1 MRRSIFQNARD
12 ISHALKAQDLMNSI
26 WTRIREVITR
36 SPGFWRVGPFSPP
49 RFAYEPILRSELYS
63 ADQMATHGIALAR
76 QHRLT
81 ALSARDS
88 MLGRLDDNEQ
98 LLKRSCTA
106 LTKAQMSSR
115 RVTPA
120 AEWLLDNF
128 YLVEDHIRTAKTH
141 LPKGYSRELP
151 RLVNGPSAGLP
162 RVYDIALETISHGD
176 GRVDEQSLSRFI
188 FSYQTVMPLALGE
201 LWAIPIMLR
210 LALIENLRRVAS
222 RVMANADDRN
232 LANDWAERL
241 IETSERDIKNVVLTV
256 ADMARS
262 TPPMT
267 PAFVAEFTR
276 RLQGQSA
283 ALALPLNWV
292 EQLLGESG
300 SSIERQVQLDAQQQT
315 ADQVSISNSIGSLRL
330 LSATDWREFVESMSH
345 VDQLLREDPAGIY
358 PAMDFSTR
366 DSYRHVI
373 ERLARSNPQHSEVLV
388 ARTAINLASSATATI
403 SCPVLARHV
412 GYYLISAGLPMLERR
427 LEVRVPFHA
436 RWKRLLQ
443 QSPLIFYLSP
453 VAFLT
458 FIFAWPLLASAHR
471 DGMAA
476 AALLVLAIPC
486 LIMTSRLAIGLINW
500 LVTFSLVPAVLPKMD
515 YASGIPDNA
524 KSLVVIPTLI
534 ASLADVDELVEGL
547 EVRFLAN
554 RDSNLYFALLSDFL
568 DAAQASQP
576 EDADLLTQACR
587 AISLLNQKYA
597 DGLGDR
603 FFLLH
608 RPRRWNPS
616 EKVWMGHERK
626 RGKLIELNALLR
638 GQGLD
643 RFDTIVGDI
652 APLREVRYVITLD
665 TDTLLPRDV
674 ARQCV
679 ATMMHPLN
687 RPLFDSTGEQI
698 ICGYAVLQPRVGI
711 SLTSATRSV
720 YARLFGSDAGVDPY
734 TRAVSDVYQDL
745 FQQGSFI
752 GKGIYDV
759 DAFTCALEGCLP
771 DNQILSHDL
780 IEGCYAR
787 SGLLSDVQLYEQY
800 PSRFGADV
808 KRRHRWIRGD
818 WQLLPWILPWVR
830 NADGRWWR
838 NRLSV
843 MARWKILDNLRRSL
857 EPLALLLML
866 AWGWFASSAPLGWTL
881 TVISLMVIQPLLR
894 TLTDLL
900 QPLADV
906 PYGQYVRVLLGD
918 LGQDLARACLTLAW
932 LPFEM
937 YYSADAILRSLWRIG
952 FSRRR
957 LLQWQPSREVERNTQ
972 NCLSGLYRQ
981 MWIEPVSALVSLALL
996 VNHPQTL
1003 AIATPLLLSWLA
1015 GPWIAWRLSA
1025 APKQS
1030 VFEPSAEQLRF
1041 LRLLTRKTW
1050 AFFDQYVGPEDHW
1063 LPPDNVQEQPR
1074 PAIAHRTSPTNMGMS
1089 LLAHL
1094 AAHDFAYLSTE
1105 RLLTRLAAS
1114 LDSMDGLERYRQ
1126 HFYNWYDTQTREPL
1140 HPHYVSTV
1148 DSGNLAGLLLT
1159 LSAGLTQLADAP
1171 MFGPALIKG
1180 LRDTLEV
1187 LAQARRAAGAD
1198 DRALDE
1204 LRTTLEQAPPAMSPE
1219 ALAELFHAAGKQ
1231 LADSPVGLD
1240 DESLYWRD
1248 LFNRQCRDWSDEL
1261 QRYRLPAPLL
1271 SQPSTAC
1278 SLRQLAGLN
1287 LADWAAQHQPQV
1299 ECVRRAASNSLQ
1311 TLERLTRLSRSLAQ
1325 MDFSLLFDPQRDLFV
1340 IGYNAEDR
1348 RLDSGYYDLLA
1359 SEVRLTNY
1367 LAIAQGQ
1374 IPQRAWFTL
1383 GRLLGEN
1390 AGVPTLLS
1398 WSGSM
1403 FEYLMPMLV
1412 MPNYDGSLLDKTCR
1426 AAVAVQIEHGNL
1438 LDIPWGV
1445 SESGYY
1451 ALDAH
1456 FNYQYRAF
1464 GVQALGLQR
1473 GLSNDVVI
1481 APYASAL
1488 ALLVDAEA
1496 ACENLQRLAQQGSAG
1511 RFGLYEAVDYTEA
1524 RLPRGQ
1530 THAVVRSFMAHHQGM
1545 SLLALTS
1552 HLLNQPMQR
1561 RFEADPALQSALLL
1575 LQERVPKSTAPYLQT
1590 AQPPALG
1597 DGGLGHDAG
1606 LRVFA
1611 DPGHKRP
1618 AVQLLSNGRYHV
1630 MLTSGGGGY
1639 SRRHDMAVTRWQ
1651 EDISQDNWGTFC
1663 YLRDVQTNTVWSAA
1677 HQPTLQ
1683 QPDSHEAI
1691 FSDSRAEFRAR
1702 NLDFDTH
1709 MEIVVSPE
1717 DDVELRRL
1725 RITNLASSAKTLEIT
1740 TYAEVVLT
1748 SPASDAMHPAFS
1760 KLFVQTELLPALQAI
1775 VCSRRPRASD
1785 EPTPWMCHLLAAHGV
1800 DIDAISYETDRARF
1814 IGRGRSLV
1822 APAALDA
1829 GCLTLSGSAGPV
1841 LDPVVAIRC
1850 RITLQPGQQAT
1861 IDLASGVAD
1870 TRDDC
1875 LNLINKYRDRHLADR
1890 VFDLSWTH
1898 SQVLLR
1904 QLNISL
1910 SDARLFEQMA
1920 SSLLYANASLR
1931 ADNAVL
1937 MANRRNQSGLWGQ
1950 AISGDLP
1957 VVLLQIQSLDNIA
1970 LVRQLIQA
1978 HAYWRQKGL
1987 VVDLLIW
1994 NEDQAGYRQQLQDA
2008 IMGLITLGSEATLL
2022 DRPGGIFVRAVQQLS
2037 NEDRVLVLSVAR
2049 LVLNEGSG
2057 SLAEQI
2063 HRRGVSPVQAPFVAT
2078 RPYQA
2083 GAGAVRPK
2091 PSALLLGNAYGGFSA
2106 DGNEYIISGLATQPT
2121 PAPWVNVIA
2130 NGQFG
2135 TVVSETSSA
2144 YTWAENA
2151 HEFRLTPWHNDPVT
2165 DRGGEAIYLRDE
2177 ETGHF
2182 WSPAPHP
2189 CPGKGP
2195 YQTRHGFGY
2204 SVFEHEEDG
2213 IYSELWI
2220 YVALDAPIKF
2230 SRLLLS
2236 NRSGRSRSLSVTG
2249 YVEWVL
2255 GDLRSKS
2262 AMHVVT
2268 QSDPA
2273 TGALFARN
2281 AYSLEFSER
2290 VAFFDTDTVDHGV
2303 SADRTEFIGRS
2314 GTLAS
2319 PAAMQ
2324 HAGLSGRMG
2333 GGLDPC
2339 AALQVSVELADG
2351 QSKEVILRLGAA
2363 ASSNDAT
2370 RLVQRYR
2377 GSIAAAEQLQQVRE
2391 HWRSL
2396 LGVIRIETGVPAV
2409 DVMVNGWL
2417 MYQVIACRFQAR
2429 SGYYQSGGAIGF
2441 RDQLQDSMAMIHAD
2455 PAAVRRHL
2463 LLCAGHQYVE
2473 GDVQHWWHPPMNR
2486 GVRTACSDD
2495 FLWLVAATNRYVE
2508 MTGDVA
2514 VLEEPIGYL
2523 EGRLLAAGEESYY
2536 DLPVVS
2542 SLQEPLY
2549 QHCVRAIEHSL
2560 RRGRHDLPLMGSGD
2574 WNDGMNRVGH
2584 LGEGESV
2591 WLGFFSYQV
2600 LVQFAVTA
2608 RWHGDH
2614 AFAKRCSDIAATL
2627 QRSLE
2632 QNAWD
2637 GGWYRRAWFD
2647 DGQPLGSAS
2656 NQECRIDSIAQS
2668 WSVLSG
2674 AGSTRRQTK
2683 AMQALDEHLIRRDI
2697 RAVLLLDPPFDK
2709 GALDPG
2715 YIKGYVP
2722 GVRENGGQ
2730 YTHAAVWA
2738 GMAFAQLGDAD
2749 KAWELLKLINPA
2761 DPGNLA
2767 RIDTYKVEPYVMAA
2781 DVYGAPPHAGR
2792 GGWTWYTGSAGWM
2805 YRLIVES
2812 LLGVQRNGRTL
2823 SIDPLIPVDWPGFKL
2838 HYRYGKTLYHFDV
2851 HQGSSPL
2858 TLMTLDG
2865 EPLSGMALTLNDDG
2879 LQRWIRVDCRAR
2891 LPMPQTPGFAE
2902 TVDE

>member
-1 MRRSIFQNARD
+1 
-12 ISHALKAQDLMNSI
+12 MNST
-26 WTRIREVITR
+26 WTRIRKVLAT
-36 SPGFWRVGPFSPP
+36 SSGFWRRGAFLRPGFE
-49 RFAYEPILRSELYS
+49 YEPILRSDLFN
-63 ADQMATHGIALAR
+63 ADQMASHGISLAG

-81 ALSARDS
+81 TLSARDS
-88 MLGRLDDNEQ
+88 MLRRLDDNEQ

-106 LTKAQMSSR
+106 LANAQMSSR

-120 AEWLLDNF
+120 AEWLLDNYF
-128 YLVEDHIRTAKTH
+128 LVENHIRTARTH

-151 RLVNGPSAGLP
+151 RLINGPSAGLP

-222 RVMANADDRN
+222 RVMANSEDRN
-232 LANDWAERL
+232 LADDWAERL
-241 IETSERDIKNVVLTV
+241 IETSELDAKSVVLTV

-262 TPPMT
+262 APPMT

-283 ALALPLNWV
+283 ALALALNWI
-292 EQLLGESG
+292 EQLLGETG
-300 SSIERQVQLDAQQQT
+300 SSIERQVQLDAQQQA
-315 ADQVSISNSIGSLRL
+315 ADQVSIGNSIGSLRL

-345 VDQLLREDPAGIY
+345 VEQVLSEDPAAIY
-358 PAMDFSTR
+358 RAMDFSTR

-373 ERLARSNPQHSEVLV
+373 ERLARRSPGHSEVEV
-388 ARTAINLASSATATI
+388 AHAAINLASAANAAVA
-403 SCPVLARHV
+403 CPLLARHV
-412 GYYLISAGLPMLERR
+412 GYYLIGAGLPTLERR
-427 LEVRVPFHA
+427 LNARVPLHV
-436 RWKRLLQ
+436 RWNRLLQ
-443 QSPLIFYLSP
+443 QSPLMFYLAP

-458 FIFAWPLLASAHR
+458 FVFTWPLLASAQR
-471 DGMAA
+471 DGMSAA
-476 AALLVLAIPC
+476 MLLGLAIPC
-486 LIMTSRLAIGLINW
+486 LIMTSQLAISLINW
-500 LVTFSLVPAVLPKMD
+500 LVTFSMLPAVLPKMD
-515 YASGIPDNA
+515 YASGIPDDA
-524 KSLVVIPTLI
+524 RSLVVVPTLI
-534 ASLADVDELVEGL
+534 ACLADVDELVEGL

-568 DAAQASQP
+568 DADQETLAS
-576 EDADLLTQACR
+576 DAELLSHACR
-587 AISLLNQKYA
+587 AIGLLNRKYA
-597 DGLGDR
+597 DGPGER

-616 EKVWMGHERK
+616 ERVWMGHERK

-638 GQGLD
+638 GNGQE
-643 RFDTIVGDI
+643 RFQAIVGDI
-652 APLREVRYVITLD
+652 EALRGVRYVITLD

-679 ATMMHPLN
+679 AAMMHPLN
-687 RPLFDSTGEQI
+687 RPLFDSAGEQI
-698 ICGYAVLQPRVGI
+698 VSGYAVLQPRVGI
-711 SLTSATRSV
+711 SLTSAARSV

-787 SGLLSDVQLYEQY
+787 SGLLSDVQVYEQY
-800 PSRFGADV
+800 PSRYGADV

-818 WQLLPWILPWVR
+818 WQLLPWTLPWAR
-830 NADGRWWR
+830 NADGRWVR

-857 EPLALLLML
+857 EPLAMLLML
-866 AWGWFASSAPLGWTL
+866 AWGWFASSQPMNWTL
-881 TVISLMVIQPLLR
+881 AVIGMLVIQPLLR
-894 TLTDLL
+894 TLTGLL
-900 QPLADV
+900 QAPPDV
-906 PYGQYVRVLLGD
+906 PYGQYLGTLLGD
-918 LGQDLARACLTLAW
+918 LGRDLTRAGLALAW

-937 YYSADAILRSLWRIG
+937 FYSVDAVLRSLWRIG
-952 FSRRR
+952 FSRRL
-957 LLQWQPSREVERNTQ
+957 LLQWQPSREVERSTDNR
-972 NCLSGLYRQ
+972 LSGLYRQ
-981 MWIEPVSALVSLALL
+981 MWIEPVAAVIGVALL
-996 VNHPQTL
+996 ADETHTL
-1003 AIATPLLLSWLA
+1003 AIASPLLVAWLA
-1015 GPWIAWRLSA
+1015 GPWIAWRLSSPTRESA
-1025 APKQS
+1025 FA
-1030 VFEPSAEQLRF
+1030 PSAEQLRF
-1041 LRLLTRKTW
+1041 LRLLARKTW

-1063 LPPDNVQEQPR
+1063 LPPDNVQEEPR

-1094 AAHDFAYLSTE
+1094 AAHDFAWLSTE
-1105 RLLTRLAAS
+1105 RLLCRLAAS
-1114 LDSMDGLERYRQ
+1114 LDSMNGLERHRQ
-1126 HFYNWYDTQTREPL
+1126 HFYNWYDTQTLEPL
-1140 HPHYVSTV
+1140 RPHYVSTV

-1159 LSAGLTQLADAP
+1159 LSTGLTQLADAP
-1171 MFGPALIKG
+1171 MFGPALIRG
-1180 LRDTLEV
+1180 LRDTLDILV
-1187 LAQARRAAGAD
+1187 DARRASGAD
-1198 DRALDE
+1198 VDALKPLKKDFDPA
-1204 LRTTLEQAPPAMSPE
+1204 APIATPE
-1219 ALAELFHAAGKQ
+1219 ALAELLHRAHRM
-1231 LADSPVGLD
+1231 LADTPADTDG
-1240 DESLYWRD
+1240 ESLYWREA
-1248 LFNRQCRDWSDEL
+1248 FSRQCIDWTEEL
-1261 QRYRLPAPLL
+1261 QRYHLPAPLL
-1271 SQPSTAC
+1271 PRQSPPCT
-1278 SLRQLAGLN
+1278 LRQLAALDP
-1287 LADWAAQHQPQV
+1287 ADWDAGHHQQI
-1299 ECVRRAASNSLQ
+1299 ERVRASARERLA
-1311 TLERLTRLSRSLAQ
+1311 TLERLASLATSLAQ
-1325 MDFSLLFDPQRDLFV
+1325 MDFSLLYDSQRDLFV
-1340 IGYNAEDR
+1340 IGYNAEER

-1367 LAIAQGQ
+1367 VVIAQGQ

-1383 GRLLGEN
+1383 GRLLSEN

-1412 MPNYDGSLLDKTCR
+1412 MPNYDGSLLDQTCR
-1426 AAVAVQIEHGNL
+1426 AAVAVQIEHGNRL
-1438 LDIPWGV
+1438 GIPWGV

-1451 ALDAH
+1451 TVDAH

-1464 GVQALGLQR
+1464 GVQGLGLQR
-1473 GLSNDVVI
+1473 GLSDDVVI

-1488 ALLVDAEA
+1488 ALMVDADA
-1496 ACENLQRLAQQGSAG
+1496 ACKNLQRLALQGSSG

-1524 RLPRGQ
+1524 RVPRGQ
-1530 THAVVRSFMAHHQGM
+1530 SFAVVRSFMAHHQGM

-1552 HLLNQPMQR
+1552 RLLDQPMQR
-1561 RFEADPALQSALLL
+1561 RFEADPGLQSTLLL
-1575 LQERVPKSTAPYLQT
+1575 LQERVPKSAAPYLQT
-1590 AQPPALG
+1590 PQSPVPG
-1597 DGGLGHDAG
+1597 DIGQGQDPG

-1611 DPGHKRP
+1611 DPGRKRP

-1639 SRRHDMAVTRWQ
+1639 SRRNDMAVTRWQ
-1651 EDISQDNWGTFC
+1651 EDTSQDNWGMFC
-1663 YLRDVQTNTVWSAA
+1663 YLRDVQSNTVWSAA
-1677 HQPTLQ
+1677 FQPTLH
-1683 QPDSHEAI
+1683 QPQSHEAI

-1702 NLDFDTH
+1702 YLDFDTH
-1709 MEIVVSPE
+1709 LEIVVSPE
-1717 DDVELRRL
+1717 DDIELRRL
-1725 RITNLASSAKTLEIT
+1725 HVTNRAAAAKTLEIT

-1748 SPASDAMHPAFS
+1748 SAANDAMHPAFS
-1760 KLFVQTELLPALQAI
+1760 KLFVQTELLPELQAI

-1814 IGRGRSLV
+1814 IGRGRNLV
-1822 APAALDA
+1822 SPAVLDID
-1829 GCLTLSGSAGPV
+1829 CQDLSGSAGPV

-1861 IDLASGVAD
+1861 LDLVTGVAD
-1870 TRDDC
+1870 SRDDC
-1875 LNLINKYRDRHLADR
+1875 LYLINKYRDRHLADR

-1904 QLNISL
+1904 QLNVSL
-1910 SDARLFEQMA
+1910 ADARLFEQMA
-1920 SSLLYANASLR
+1920 SSVLYANASMR
-1931 ADNAVL
+1931 AENAL
-1937 MANRRNQSGLWGQ
+1937 LIANRRNQPGLWGQ

-1957 VVLLQIQSLDNIA
+1957 IVLLQIHSLDNIA
-1970 LVRQLIQA
+1970 LVQQLVQA

-1994 NEDQAGYRQQLQDA
+1994 NENQEGYRQQLQDA
-2008 IMGLITLGSEATLL
+2008 IMGLITSGSEAALL
-2022 DRPGGIFVRAVQQLS
+2022 DRPGGIFVRPAQQMS
-2037 NEDRVLVLSVAR
+2037 SEDRGLVLAVAR
-2049 LVLNEGSG
+2049 LVLSDAMGG
-2057 SLAEQI
+2057 LGEQV
-2063 HRRGVSPVQAPFVAT
+2063 HRRGVSPVHAPFVAT
-2078 RPYQA
+2078 RRHQPRLTA
-2083 GAGAVRPK
+2083 SRPTP
-2091 PSALLLGNAYGGFSA
+2091 PSLLLSNAYGGFSF
-2106 DGNEYIISGLATQPT
+2106 DGNEYIISGLATDPT

-2130 NGQFG
+2130 NGQLG
-2135 TVVSETSSA
+2135 TVVSQAGSA

-2165 DRGGEAIYLRDE
+2165 DRSGEAIYLRDE

-2182 WSPAPHP
+2182 WSATPQP
-2189 CPGKGP
+2189 CPGQGP

-2213 IYSELWI
+2213 ICSELWI

-2230 SRLLLS
+2230 SRLLLR

-2268 QSDPA
+2268 QSDPVS
-2273 TGALFARN
+2273 GALFARN
-2281 AYSLEFSER
+2281 AFSVEFSER

-2303 SADRTEFIGRS
+2303 SGDRTEFVGRS

-2319 PAAMQ
+2319 PAAMR
-2324 HAGLSGRMG
+2324 HAGLSGRLG

-2339 AALQVSVELADG
+2339 AALQVSVDLADG
-2351 QSKEVILRLGAA
+2351 DSREVILRLGSATSGHAA
-2363 ASSNDAT
+2363 T
-2370 RLVQRYR
+2370 QQVLRYR
-2377 GSIAAAEQLQQVRE
+2377 GSLAAAEELHKVRE

-2396 LGVIRIETGVPAV
+2396 LGVIRIETAVPAV

-2417 MYQVIACRFQAR
+2417 MYQVIACRFLAR
-2429 SGYYQSGGAIGF
+2429 SGFYQSGGAIGF

-2455 PAAVRRHL
+2455 PATVRAHL

-2495 FLWLVAATNRYVE
+2495 FLWLVAATCRYVE
-2508 MTGDVA
+2508 MTGDVN
-2514 VLEEPIGYL
+2514 VLDEPAGYL
-2523 EGRLLAAGEESYY
+2523 EGRLLAPGEESYY
-2536 DLPVVS
+2536 DLPQLSPVRE
-2542 SLQEPLY
+2542 SLY
-2549 QHCVRAIEHSL
+2549 RHCVRAVEHGL
-2560 RRGRHDLPLMGSGD
+2560 RRGQHGLPLMGSGD

-2584 LGEGESV
+2584 LGTGESV

-2600 LVQFAVTA
+2600 LEQFALLA
-2608 RWHGDH
+2608 RLHGDH
-2614 AFAKRCSDIAATL
+2614 PMARRCSDSAVAL
-2627 QRSLE
+2627 QRNLE
-2632 QNAWD
+2632 KNAWD
-2637 GGWYRRAWFD
+2637 GAWYRRAWFD
-2647 DGQPLGSAS
+2647 DGQLLGSAS
-2656 NQECRIDSIAQS
+2656 SEECRIDSIAQS

-2674 AGSTRRQTK
+2674 AGASARQIE
-2683 AMQALDEHLIRRDI
+2683 AMQSLDEHLVKRDI
-2697 RAVLLLDPPFDK
+2697 RAVLLLDPPFDQ
-2709 GALDPG
+2709 GGLDPG

-2730 YTHAAVWA
+2730 YSHAAVWA
-2738 GMAFAQLGDAD
+2738 AMAFAQLGDAG
-2749 KAWELLKLINPA
+2749 KAWELLDLINPA
-2761 DPGNLA
+2761 APANNA

-2781 DVYGAPPHAGR
+2781 DVYGAAPHAGR

-2812 LLGVQRNGRTL
+2812 LLGLQRCGDTL
-2823 SIDPLIPVDWPGFKL
+2823 AIEPLIPADWPGFIL
-2838 HYRYGKTLYHFDV
+2838 HYRFGTTLYHFDV
-2851 HQGSSPL
+2851 RQGSSAN
-2858 TLMTLDG
+2858 TSMTLDAK
-2865 EPLSGMALTLNDDG
+2865 PLNGTTLTLEDDG
-2879 LQRWIRVDCRAR
+2879 REHRVQVDCRAR
-2891 LPMPQTPGFAE
+2891 LPSPRALQVE
-2902 TVDE
+2902 QVIDK